1 MKTSSTFVRQGT
13 APRLAKLGGAALLG
27 CLLGGA
33 LVPPA
38 ANATCTSDTL
48 AVGDTTISITFGGRT
63 RSYIVHKP
71 SSGIP
76 ATGAPLVIDMHGFTS
91 SASQQKGLSRY
102 QQEADAKGFI
112 AAWPS
117 GLNASWNGYGCC
129 GTSLSN
135 NVNDVG
141 FIRAVVADIVRRTRI
156 DETRVYITGLSNGG
170 SMSHR
175 LACEAADLVA
185 ATSPVSFTLNRT
197 SCPSGFPARPITVA
211 HYHGL
216 RDTTVNYN
224 GGQFQSAP
232 ASFSTWQKIDGCTG
246 PVATQTLSSNNE
258 TVQTASGCNGG
269 VTPALIS
276 LNGTHVLYNTQS
288 TLNIADHA
296 WTTYLSHIT
305 LPGKTV
311 CQ

>member
-1 MKTSSTFVRQGT
+1 MKTTFITTGKRAAV
-13 APRLAKLGGAALLG
+13 GGATLLG
-27 CLLGGA
+27 CLIVGA
-33 LVPPA
+33 LTPA
-38 ANATCTSDTL
+38 PASATCTSDTL
-48 AVGDTTISITFGGRT
+48 ATGDTTISISFGGSN
-63 RSYIVHKP
+63 RSYIIHKP
-71 SSGIP
+71 TTASP
-76 ATGAPLVIDMHGFTS
+76 AAGWPLVIDMHGFTS
-91 SASQQKGLSRY
+91 SASQQKGLSKY
-102 QQEADAKGFI
+102 QQEADAKNFI

-129 GTSLSN
+129 GNSLN
-135 NVNDVG
+135 RNVNDVG
-141 FIRAVVADIVRRTRI
+141 FIKAVADDISRRTRI
-156 DETRVYITGLSNGG
+156 DASRIYITGLSNGG

-175 LACEAADLVA
+175 LACEGAEKFA
-185 ATSPVSFTLNRT
+185 ATSPVSFTLNRN

-232 ASFSTWQKIDGCTG
+232 ASFSTWQTIDHCTG
-246 PVATQTLSSNNE
+246 AVARQNIGSNNE
-258 TVQTASGCNGG
+258 SIQTATGCSAS
-269 VTPALIS
+269 VTPALVS

-296 WTTYLSHIT
+296 WTTYLSHFT
-305 LPGKTV
+305 LPGATG

>member
-1 MKTSSTFVRQGT
+1 MNRFIVKGKYATV
-13 APRLAKLGGAALLG
+13 GGAAMLG
-27 CLLGGA
+27 CLMAGM
-33 LVPPA
+33 LVPTTA
-38 ANATCTSDTL
+38 SATCTSDTL
-48 AVGDTTISITFGGRT
+48 ATGDTTISISFGGSN

-71 SSGIP
+71 TTASP
-76 ATGAPLVIDMHGFTS
+76 AAGWPLVIDMHGFTS
-91 SASQQKGLSRY
+91 SASQQKGLSGY
-102 QQEADAKGFI
+102 QQEADAKNFM

-129 GTSLSN
+129 GTSLRN

-141 FIRAVVADIVRRTRI
+141 FIKAVANDISNRTRI
-156 DETRVYITGLSNGG
+156 DASRIYITGLSNGG

-175 LACEAADLVA
+175 LACEGAEKFA
-185 ATSPVSFTLNRT
+185 ATSPVSFPLNRS

-216 RDTTVNYN
+216 NDTTVNYN
-224 GGQFQSAP
+224 GGGFNNFQSAP
-232 ASFSTWQKIDGCTG
+232 NSFAAWQKIDGCTG
-246 PVATQTLSSNNE
+246 AVSQVNFTSSDNAK
-258 TVQTASGCNGG
+258 TASGCSGG

-276 LNGTHVLYNTQS
+276 LSGTHVLYNTQS

-296 WTTYLSHIT
+296 WTTYLSQFT
-305 LPGKTV
+305 LPGATG